1 MTAQMCILLISPVFS
16 HVFGPLP
23 LPSHAHP
30 RQRQPSLTAGVA
42 RKGCPIL
49 GATKDIMDRGP
60 QQGSSHCR
68 DAVSHQSPQPR
79 QLNPLTAP
87 CLWIPFS
94 GSPVPGQTGVGPETI
109 PSMFCISWKANHS
122 MEKSKITSTTKILL
136 EQQRK
141 TRGCLA
147 VCKKLRCYE
156 DCSPVLWKEILLPL
170 SLLAASCKWISG
182 LCLLTEWIRC
192 HKHKPRAYPRTWWG
206 CHAPWRWITA
216 LFQQGLDPAQPAF
229 PQEQLHTP
237 HMPEISRICLHAN
250 KCGSSSGL
258 ARHPKHIGTAI
269 ICPFTNM
276 FS

>member
-1 MTAQMCILLISPVFS
+1 
-16 HVFGPLP
+16 
-23 LPSHAHP
+23 
-30 RQRQPSLTAGVA
+30 
-42 RKGCPIL
+42 
-49 GATKDIMDRGP
+49 MDRGP

-68 DAVSHQSPQPR
+68 DAVSHQNPPDKTTLSPYSSLPSSS
-79 QLNPLTAP
+79 LLMG
-87 CLWIPFS
+87 PFFP
-94 GSPVPGQTGVGPETI
+94 GSPVSGQTGLAPETI
-109 PSMFCISWKANHS
+109 LLMFCISWKANHS
-122 MEKSKITSTTKILL
+122 MEKLKITAQANTKILL

-156 DCSPVLWKEILLPL
+156 DCSPELWKEKWLPL
-170 SLLAASCKWISG
+170 SLLAASCNWSSG
-182 LCLLTEWIRC
+182 LSLLTEWIHC
-192 HKHKPRAYPRTWWG
+192 HKHEPRAYPRTWWG

-216 LFQQGLDPAQPAF
+216 LFQQELDPAQPAF

-237 HMPEISRICLHAN
+237 HMLEILGMCLHAS